1 MVQPVPLGATRCYLL
16 DRLYSTLTCTDGHSC
31 WSPIEEIY
39 APVCRCKRYA
49 LPLRHTP
56 ILLFAQLKPNF
67 TSPRRPV
74 YRALDLCAAPN
85 QCCTKTCIAV
95 LRRIGSRVG
104 RDGGGHPVHSGERLR
119 LVIRQSLWQD
129 QSASM

>member
-1 MVQPVPLGATRCYLL
+1 M
-16 DRLYSTLTCTDGHSC
+16 DGCFC
-31 WSPIEEIY
+31 WSPPEGNK
-39 APVCRCKRYA
+39 ALVCRCKRHA

-67 TSPRRPV
+67 TSPRRAV

-85 QCCTKTCIAV
+85 QCRTKTCIAV

-104 RDGGGHPVHSGERLR
+104 RDGGGHPAHSGERLR

-129 QSASM
+129 ESASM